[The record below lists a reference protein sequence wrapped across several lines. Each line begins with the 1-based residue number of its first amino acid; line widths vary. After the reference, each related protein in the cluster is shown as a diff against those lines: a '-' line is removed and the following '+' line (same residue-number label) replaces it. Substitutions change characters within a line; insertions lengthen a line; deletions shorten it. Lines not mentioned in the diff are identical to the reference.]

1 MARRAGASSQP
12 GRGLRCS
19 STGVPK
25 IQYPDPMI
33 EAPGR
38 VKDLAGP
45 PIFATAEEERRHRKV
60 HLAGAFRL
68 FARFGFDEGVAGHIT
83 ARDPEHSDWFW
94 ANPFGM
100 HFSQIRA
107 SDLVLVNDRGEV
119 IHGEHPV
126 NTSAFAIHSRVHAAR
141 PDAVAA
147 AHAHSI
153 HGKAWA
159 SLGRLLD
166 PITQDSCAFYQDH
179 GLFDDFTGVVY
190 ETSEGD
196 RIARALGKGK
206 ALILR
211 NHGVLSVGQTAR
223 EAFVLMKSLLEAAH
237 IQLTME
243 ATGGALNEIPAEI
256 CEKTARQYEHH
267 DSGRGSA
274 DWPAYLR
281 LLDGVD
287 TGWRS

>member
-1 MARRAGASSQP
+1 
-12 GRGLRCS
+12 
-19 STGVPK
+19 
-25 IQYPDPMI
+25 MI

-45 PIFATAEEERRHRKV
+45 PVFATAEEERHHRKV

-83 ARDPEHSDWFW
+83 ARDPEHRDCFW

-107 SDLVLVNDRGEV
+107 SDLVLVNDHGEV

-147 AHAHSI
+147 AHAHST

-196 RIARALGKGK
+196 RIAKALGTGK
-206 ALILR
+206 AVILR
-211 NHGVLSVGQTAR
+211 NHGLLTVGASVDEAAWWFITMERSCQAQLLAESVGKP
-223 EAFVLMKSLLEAAH
+223 VLIAH
-237 IQLTME
+237 QCALDTRDQV
-243 ATGGALNEIPAEI
+243 AGGINGWFQYQPMWNMIS
-256 CEKTARQYEHH
+256 RQEP
-267 DSGRGSA
+267 DLF
-274 DWPAYLR
+274 D
-281 LLDGVD
+281 
-287 TGWRS
+287 